1 MSSNEDSSAGG
12 EASADYIISQA
23 KNKEAG
29 KEGSTKTTETKTT
42 TTAEGTGGKLGAGSA
57 TSAEDPTNKWIND
70 SGGKVTKVEG
80 AGKALGSGDDA
91 TDTTQRP
98 QYHQQEVQ
106 SETEENVPVMEQRL
120 NVDKK
125 ESTQHATIT
134 KEPVTETKTVEVPV
148 THEEMTIE
156 RRPASGGTTTTAERP
171 VESKTEMKV
180 PLKKEEVQVSKEPYV
195 KEEVSVKKKPVTET
209 RQVSEEVTSERVN
222 VNE

>member
-42 TTAEGTGGKLGAGSA
+42 TEGTGGKLGVGSA

-70 SGGKVTKVEG
+70 PGGKVTKVEG
-80 AGKALGSGDDA
+80 AGKTLGSGDDA
-91 TDTTQRP
+91 TNTTQRP
-98 QYHQQEVQ
+98 QYQQHEVQ
-106 SETEENVPVMEQRL
+106 SETKENVPVIKQRL

-125 ESTQHATIT
+125 ESTQQATIT

-171 VESKTEMKV
+171 VESKTEMKI
-180 PLKKEEVQVSKEPYV
+180 PLKKE
-195 KEEVSVKKKPVTET
+195 
-209 RQVSEEVTSERVN
+209 
-222 VNE
+222 